1 MGKWSARQID
11 KRWSEAF
18 LLILLVSLVSV
29 LPIRAQES
37 GGTILG
43 VVTDPSGAAVANA
56 NVSIKNVATGVERS
70 VPTNDD
76 GVYVA
81 PNLVPGGYEVRI
93 DAAGFSYT
101 VVSDIVLTVG
111 ERREINVSLKV
122 GQASDKVTVVGS
134 EISDVQ
140 LVSSAVGNVV
150 DSHTVVE
157 LPLNRRDWTSLT
169 LLEPGVAQGRA
180 PEALGI
186 GHGRSNPGL
195 GG

>member
-93 DAAGFSYT
+93 DAAGISSPVVGDHGLT
-101 VVSDIVLTVG
+101 VWASRASKVCLQVCQSSDKSTIVVSA
-111 ERREINVSLKV
+111 RYHH
-122 GQASDKVTVVGS
+122 
-134 EISDVQ
+134 
-140 LVSSAVGNVV
+140 
-150 DSHTVVE
+150 SH
-157 LPLNRRDWTSLT
+157 RF
-169 LLEPGVAQGRA
+169 
-180 PEALGI
+180 
-186 GHGRSNPGL
+186 
-195 GG
+195 

>member
-1 MGKWSARQID
+1 MGKWRARQID
-11 KRWSEAF
+11 RRWSEAF
-18 LLILLVSLVSV
+18 LLILLVSLVSL

-93 DAAGFSYT
+93 DAAGFSPT
-101 VVSDIVLTVG
+101 GVIDIV
-111 ERREINVSLKV
+111 
-122 GQASDKVTVVGS
+122 VT
-134 EISDVQ
+134 
-140 LVSSAVGNVV
+140 
-150 DSHTVVE
+150 
-157 LPLNRRDWTSLT
+157 
-169 LLEPGVAQGRA
+169 GRA
-180 PEALGI
+180 THQNNLLLQVRQAHHTGP
-186 GHGRSNPGL
+186 HVPPDHVT
-195 GG
+195 